1 MGTAIELKTKTFRIV
16 RIVLIVVAFIAFL
29 YGIKATRTATANKNH
44 NPDKIVLKL
53 SELSSEA
60 KNSDSYSGKYYVYM
74 DYEIE
79 NKTAAELKIV
89 SAIITFS
96 DKSGKEIMSVRG
108 DFGSGSTLNIK
119 KMSKGNSRIYLE
131 KSISYA
137 DEDVGFMNLYNG
149 NKDNYSITYKIVG
162 VQWTDGYYYNNFGY

>member
-1 MGTAIELKTKTFRIV
+1 MGTATELKTKTFRIV
-16 RIVLIVVAFIAFL
+16 RIVLIVIVFIVFL
-29 YGIKATRTATANKNH
+29 YGISATRTATANKNH

-60 KNSDSYSGKYYVYM
+60 KNPDSYNGKYYVYM

-79 NKTAAELKIV
+79 NKTAAELKKV

-96 DKSGKEIMSVRG
+96 DKSGKEVISVQG

-119 KMSKGNSRIYLE
+119 KKSKGNSRIYLE

-137 DEDVGFMNLYNG
+137 DKDAGFMNLYNG
-149 NKDNYSITYKIVG
+149 NKDDFSITYKIVSA
-162 VQWTDGYYYNNFGY
+162 QWTDGYYYNNFGY